1 MNQNRFREQEINLK
15 DFFWRLLE
23 QWKLI
28 LIVALI
34 FAIVLPSAMSVIS
47 AKNPSADELAKEEE
61 RLAAEEEARA
71 KAEEEAQKKAEEE
84 AAIEAAKPK
93 PMSQDMYLNISSALA
108 QYTDYVSQKA
118 LFDRGALM
126 NVSED
131 KCNFVVC
138 TYAFS
143 GEALDMG
150 LLKSAYSD
158 MRYNDAFNNMLI
170 KQLSQLNVTDSY
182 ALYDIMTLS
191 TDTGYIVVSTYLPK
205 TVPAGDWRR
214 TLTSAINAYKASVK
228 ATVGEHEVTPF
239 SIDVR
244 SIDTIALERSK
255 NEREA
260 NLINVQNAYQGA
272 YNGLDD
278 ISKGA
283 IDEIISSVGDSYRLS
298 DYLPALD
305 KKREDMAAE
314 AAAAEAATPAP
325 APAEEA
331 DAAEAD
337 GADEALAEDAE
348 EAADTE
354 EEAEKGGFSIAYA
367 VLGFII
373 GVILYAALYLVIFI
387 FRRLVRSENDL
398 FVATSVRNFGG
409 LYEYPYSGV
418 LAKFL
423 HDKKVFERRVRARR
437 TIEQLDAD
445 IASKLEHLKAGSLT
459 LIPIGKLSDNAQKL
473 AKDQIKDLSKKKIDA
488 SLYAVEDEA
497 AKVSDHDLSGMENVI
512 LVLLGDITGW
522 KDLGDLYGRLTEYDV
537 NIIGSEFIRA

>member
-131 KCNFVVC
+131 KCNYVVC

-143 GEALDMG
+143 GENLNMG

-255 NEREA
+255 NDREA

-314 AAAAEAATPAP
+314 AAAAEAAMP
-325 APAEEA
+325 APAEEV

-337 GADEALAEDAE
+337 GADEALAEGAAS
-348 EAADTE
+348 AADTE

-367 VLGFII
+367 VLSFII

-398 FVATSVRNFGG
+398 FVATGVRNFGG

-445 IASKLEHLKAGSLT
+445 IASKLEHIKACSLT

-488 SLYAVEDEA
+488 SLYAVEGEA

-512 LVLLGDITGW
+512 LVLLGDVTGW
-522 KDLGDLYGRLTEYDV
+522 KDLGDLYGRLSEYDV